1 MLTQRNRLVLFL
13 AVCALG
19 ISAFVTQ
26 LVLMRELLG
35 VFSGNELIFG
45 IVLGNWLLL
54 TGAGSYLGRIA
65 PRLRDPVA
73 VLIVAEIL
81 VAVVPVADVFVL
93 RTVRDRIFIRGAEVG
108 VTETVLSCFV
118 LLAPY
123 CLVAGFLLT
132 LSSLIL
138 ASRKDSSSIGQV
150 YFLDNV
156 GDIVGGVLFSF
167 VLVYWFDHFRILY
180 FPAALNLLFAILVA
194 LLFARRVLLGLA
206 ATVAVALVA
215 LVATHDLDDLS
226 VRLQYAGQEILHQGH
241 SPYGRLIVTES
252 SGQVN
257 FIHNGVV
264 LFAAQAARSKEA
276 ARYADKDVEETVH
289 YAMSQ
294 RPDAERVL
302 LISGGVSG
310 TAQEIL
316 KYWEDRPQAPARDR
330 GSPTRPFGG
339 AAACPPDG
347 TAGRVGVDYVEL
359 DPEIIRVAREYL
371 PESLADP
378 HGRIRVF
385 TTDGRRFVRQAAEP
399 YRYDVVIVD
408 VPDPSTSQIN
418 RFYTREFFEEVSRRL
433 ASDGVVSISL
443 AAYENYLSD
452 ELANLI
458 AVAHRTLRQVF
469 RHVLIVPGGRIYFLA
484 SDGPLSTEIATRLE
498 EEGIETAW
506 VKRPYL
512 EQDVLRPLR
521 REGVRRAISEDAPV
535 NEDFNPILYYYH
547 LRYWISQFRTSFGF
561 LEGGLLLVFLIAL
574 LRARPV
580 SFAIFTTGLAASALE
595 VVLLVGFQIL
605 YGCVYHRVGLII
617 TMFMLGLG
625 IGSATM
631 NRILPRRTRRD
642 LAALELGVAVYAA
655 SLPWV
660 LILLGRIDNPAAA
673 AVASQAAV
681 PLLALVL
688 AVLVGLEFPL
698 AGKADFHT
706 VSSTAA
712 RLYTADYLGAALG
725 ALLVSTLLIPVM
737 GVVAVCLLAA
747 GLNVLSGAV
756 VMGTS
761 RG

>member
-1 MLTQRNRLVLFL
+1 MPTQRNRLVLFL
-13 AVCALG
+13 AICALG
-19 ISAFVTQ
+19 VSAFVTQ

-54 TGAGSYLGRIA
+54 TGAGSYLGKTCA
-65 PRLRDPVA
+65 RLKDPVV
-73 VLIVAEIL
+73 VLIVAQIL
-81 VAVVPVADVFVL
+81 VAVLPIVDVWVL
-93 RTVRDRIFIRGAEVG
+93 RTVRDLVFVRGAEIG

-123 CLVAGFLLT
+123 CLIAGFLLT
-132 LSSLIL
+132 LCSLIL
-138 ASRKDSSSIGQV
+138 ASKEDASSIGQV

-156 GDIVGGVLFSF
+156 GDIVGGLLFSF

-180 FPAALNLLFAILVA
+180 FPAVLNLLFAGLVA
-194 LLFARRVLLGLA
+194 LRFGRRILLGIA
-206 ATVAVALVA
+206 GVATVALVGV
-215 LVATHDLDDLS
+215 VATYDLDDLS
-226 VRLQYAGQEILHQGH
+226 TRIQHPGQAILYQGN

-252 SGQVN
+252 SGQYN
-257 FIHNGVV
+257 FIHNGVA
-264 LFAAQAARSKEA
+264 LFSAQAPRGVEA
-276 ARYADKDVEETVH
+276 AGYADKEVEETVH

-310 TAQEIL
+310 TAKEIL
-316 KYWEDRPQAPARDR
+316 KYWEDGR
-330 GSPTRPFGG
+330 GEGN
-339 AAACPPDG
+339 
-347 TAGRVGVDYVEL
+347 VGVDYVEL
-359 DPEIIRVAREYL
+359 DPEIIRVAEKYL

-378 HGRIRVF
+378 QGRIRVF
-385 TTDGRRFVRQAAEP
+385 TTDGRLFVRQAAEP

-433 ASDGVVSISL
+433 ASDGVLSISL
-443 AAYENYLSD
+443 GHYENYLSE

-458 AVAHRTLRQVF
+458 AVAHRTLADVF
-469 RHVLIVPGGRIYFLA
+469 RNVLIIPAGRTYFLA
-484 SDGPLSTEIATRLE
+484 SDGPLTTEIATRLE
-498 EEGIETAW
+498 NKGIRAEW

-512 EQDVLRPLR
+512 EGDVLRPLR
-521 REGVRRAISEDAPV
+521 LEGVRRAISEDAPV
-535 NEDFNPILYYYH
+535 NEDFSPILYYYH
-547 LRYWISQFRTSFGF
+547 LRYWISQFRVRFGF
-561 LEGGLLLVFLIAL
+561 LEGGLLVILVIAL
-574 LRARPV
+574 VRARPV

-595 VVLLVGFQIL
+595 VVLLVAFQIL
-605 YGCVYHRVGLII
+605 YGCVYHRVGLIV

-631 NRILPRRTRRD
+631 NRMLARRSRRD
-642 LAALELGVAVYAA
+642 LAGLEFAVAAYAA
-655 SLPWV
+655 CLPLV
-660 LILLGRIDNPAAA
+660 LILLGRIGSAAVA
-673 AVASQAAV
+673 AVASQVAV

-725 ALLVSTLLIPVM
+725 ALLVSTLLIPVI
-737 GVVAVCLLAA
+737 GVVAVCLLVA
-747 GLNVLSGAV
+747 GLNVLSGV
-756 VMGTS
+756 VVLWTS
-761 RG
+761 RR

>member
-1 MLTQRNRLVLFL
+1 MPIPRNRSVLFL
-13 AVCALG
+13 AICALG
-19 ISAFVTQ
+19 VSAFVTQ

-54 TGAGSYLGRIA
+54 TGAGSYLGKTCV
-65 PRLRDPVA
+65 RLKDPVV
-73 VLIVAEIL
+73 VLIVAQLL
-81 VAVVPVADVFVL
+81 VAVLPIADVWVL
-93 RTVRDRIFIRGAEVG
+93 RTVRDLVFVRGAEVG

-123 CLVAGFLLT
+123 CLIAGFLLT
-132 LSSLIL
+132 LCSLIL
-138 ASRKDSSSIGQV
+138 ARKEDSSSIGQV

-156 GDIVGGVLFSF
+156 GDVVGGLLFSF

-180 FPAALNLLFAILVA
+180 FPAVLNLAFAGLVA
-194 LLFARRVLLGLA
+194 LLFGRRILLGIA
-206 ATVAVALVA
+206 CVAAVALVG
-215 LVATHDLDDLS
+215 LVATCDLDAVS
-226 VRLQYAGQEILHQGH
+226 TRIQHPGQAILYKGN

-252 SGQVN
+252 SGQYN
-257 FIHNGVV
+257 FIHNGVA
-264 LFAAQAARSKEA
+264 LFSAQAARGAEA
-276 ARYADKDVEETVH
+276 AGYADKEVEETVH
-289 YAMSQ
+289 YAMAQ

-310 TAQEIL
+310 TAKEIL
-316 KYWEDRPQAPARDR
+316 EYWEDD
-330 GSPTRPFGG
+330 GG
-339 AAACPPDG
+339 G
-347 TAGRVGVDYVEL
+347 NVGVDYVEL
-359 DPEIIRVAREYL
+359 DPEIIRVARDYL

-378 HGRIRVF
+378 QGRIRVF
-385 TTDGRRFVRQAAEP
+385 TTDGRLFVRQAAEP

-443 AAYENYLSD
+443 GHYENYLSE

-458 AVAHRTLRQVF
+458 AVAHQTLGDVF
-469 RHVLIVPGGRIYFLA
+469 QNVLILPAGRVYFLA
-484 SDGPLSTEIATRLE
+484 SDGPLTTEIATRLE
-498 EEGIETAW
+498 DKGIHAEW

-512 EQDVLRPLR
+512 EADVLRPLR
-521 REGVRRAISEDAPV
+521 LEGVRRAISEDAPV
-535 NEDFNPILYYYH
+535 NEDFSPILYYYH
-547 LRYWISQFRTSFGF
+547 LRYWISQFRVRFGF
-561 LEGGLLLVFLIAL
+561 LEGGLLVILVIAL
-574 LRARPV
+574 VRARPV

-595 VVLLVGFQIL
+595 VVLLVAFQIL
-605 YGCVYHRVGLII
+605 YGCVYHRVGLIV

-631 NRILPRRTRRD
+631 NRMLPRRSRRD
-642 LAALELGVAVYAA
+642 LAGLEFAVAAYAA
-655 SLPWV
+655 CLPLV
-660 LILLGRIDNPAAA
+660 LILLGRIGSAAAA
-673 AVASQAAV
+673 AVASQVAV
-681 PLLALVL
+681 PLLALGL

-737 GVVAVCLLAA
+737 GVVAVCLLVA
-747 GLNVLSGAV
+747 GLNVLSGV
-756 VMGTS
+756 VVLWTS
-761 RG
+761 RR

>member
-1 MLTQRNRLVLFL
+1 MPTQRNRSVLFL
-13 AVCALG
+13 AICALG
-19 ISAFVTQ
+19 VSAFVTQ

-54 TGAGSYLGRIA
+54 TGAGSYLGRMA
-65 PRLRDPVA
+65 PRLKDPVA
-73 VLIVAEIL
+73 VFILAQVL
-81 VAVVPVADVFVL
+81 VAVLPIADVWLL
-93 RTVRDRIFIRGAEVG
+93 RSVRDLVFVRGAEVG

-123 CLVAGFLLT
+123 CLIAGFLLT
-132 LSSLIL
+132 LCSLIL
-138 ASRKDSSSIGQV
+138 ASKEDSSSIGQV

-156 GDIVGGVLFSF
+156 GDVVGGLLFSF

-180 FPAALNLLFAILVA
+180 FPGFLNLLFAGLVA
-194 LLFARRVLLGLA
+194 LRFGRRVLLGTTGVA
-206 ATVAVALVA
+206 AVALVGV
-215 LVATHDLDDLS
+215 VATYDLDDLS
-226 VRLQYAGQEILHQGH
+226 TRIQHPGQAIVYRGN

-252 SGQVN
+252 SGQYN
-257 FIHNGVV
+257 FIHNGVA
-264 LFAAQAARSKEA
+264 LFSAQAAGGSEA
-276 ARYADKDVEETVH
+276 LRYADKDVEETVH

-316 KYWEDRPQAPARDR
+316 KYWEDDR
-330 GSPTRPFGG
+330 GEGN
-339 AAACPPDG
+339 
-347 TAGRVGVDYVEL
+347 VGVDYVEL
-359 DPEIIRVAREYL
+359 DPEIIRVAEKYL

-378 HGRIRVF
+378 RGRIRVF
-385 TTDGRRFVRQAAEP
+385 TTDGRLFVRQAAGP
-399 YRYDVVIVD
+399 SRYDVVIVD

-443 AAYENYLSD
+443 GHYENYLSE
-452 ELANLI
+452 ELASLI
-458 AVAHRTLRQVF
+458 AVAHRTLGDVF
-469 RHVLIVPGGRIYFLA
+469 QNVLILPAGRIYFLA
-484 SDGPLSTEIATRLE
+484 SDGPLTTEIATRLE
-498 EEGIETAW
+498 NEGIQAEW

-512 EQDVLRPLR
+512 EADVLRPLR
-521 REGVRRAISEDAPV
+521 LEGVRRAILEDAPV
-535 NEDFNPILYYYH
+535 NEDFSPILYYYH
-547 LRYWISQFRTSFGF
+547 LRYWISQFRVRFGL
-561 LEGGLLLVFLIAL
+561 LEGGLLVILLIAL
-574 LRARPV
+574 VRARPV

-595 VVLLVGFQIL
+595 VVLLVAFQIL
-605 YGCVYHRVGLII
+605 YGCVYHRVGLIV

-631 NRILPRRTRRD
+631 NRMLPRRSPRD
-642 LAALELGVAVYAA
+642 LAGLELAVAAYAA
-655 SLPWV
+655 CLPLG
-660 LILLGRIDNPAAA
+660 LILLGRIGSAAAA
-673 AVASQAAV
+673 AVASQVAV
-681 PLLALVL
+681 PLLALGL

-747 GLNVLSGAV
+747 GLNVLSGALV
-756 VMGTS
+756 LWTS
-761 RG
+761 RT